1 MTRHTSFVLAGT
13 LAALAASAAAQA
25 PVHRQDTVVAFET
38 EKGTIELELDSV
50 RAPATAANFLRYVDG
65 GFFDG
70 GTVNRAVRRD
80 NTVRHDVEIQVIQF
94 QIDEARSRQAF
105 PPIPLERTSVTGV
118 THVDGTISMARG
130 GPDTATGSFSIVIG
144 DQPEMDFGG
153 RRNPDGQGFAAF
165 GHVVRGMDV
174 VKAIHASP
182 TGKAGPYGTESLA
195 PPIRILK
202 AYRRTPAAAPAAQAR
217 TFDVVIANG
226 RVVDGTGAP
235 WFKAD
240 VGITGDRITAIGN
253 LSSARALTRI
263 DAAGQVVAPGFID
276 LLGQSEFNVL
286 VDSRAASK
294 ITQGITTEITGEG
307 ASIAPVNE
315 AMKADRKASYDH
327 FGITQDWA
335 TLDEYFARLT
345 KSTTAINVGT
355 FVGSG
360 GLRDYVIGKA
370 DRVATAAEMAKMKAL
385 VAEAMAHGALGLSS
399 SLQYVPNRFSTT
411 DELVELAKVAAAHG
425 GIYITHQRSEANKV
439 FESVD
444 EVLAIAE
451 RADIPT
457 EIWHLK
463 TAYKANWGK
472 MTEVL
477 RRIEAARARGL
488 RVSANIYPYDRA
500 SNGLEACLP
509 VWVREGGTDAMLKR
523 LQDPDTRARV
533 KRDMDDPN
541 APFENQW
548 FGSGGPAGVML
559 SSVLDP
565 ALRKYEGMSFDA
577 IGKAMGKDP
586 RDAAIDLVI
595 ADKAESSVII
605 SIMRE
610 SDVIEAMRT
619 PWVSFDTDSGAR
631 AEDGRLSESKSHP
644 RAWGTF
650 TRLLGKYVRQD
661 GVLTLEEAVRK
672 MTSQA
677 AIRVGITDRGLVRPG
692 MMADLVVFDPATVA
706 DRATFEQPNRYSVGV
721 RHVLVNGKAVV
732 ANGAITNERPGRALR
747 GPGYRGER

>member
-1 MTRHTSFVLAGT
+1 MSATRWTSLPRLLPVLA
-13 LAALAASAAAQA
+13 AAVVSVAGGPRQN
-25 PVHRQDTVVAFET
+25 PV
-38 EKGTIELELDSV
+38 LSP
-50 RAPATAANFLRYVDG
+50 APAVP
-65 GFFDG
+65 
-70 GTVNRAVRRD
+70 
-80 NTVRHDVEIQVIQF
+80 
-94 QIDEARSRQAF
+94 QA
-105 PPIPLERTSVTGV
+105 
-118 THVDGTISMARG
+118 
-130 GPDTATGSFSIVIG
+130 
-144 DQPEMDFGG
+144 Q
-153 RRNPDGQGFAAF
+153 
-165 GHVVRGMDV
+165 
-174 VKAIHASP
+174 
-182 TGKAGPYGTESLA
+182 
-195 PPIRILK
+195 
-202 AYRRTPAAAPAAQAR
+202 

-235 WFKAD
+235 WFRAD
-240 VGITGDRITAIGN
+240 VGIVGDRIAAIGN
-253 LSSARALTRI
+253 LSSARAVTRI

-294 ITQGITTEITGEG
+294 ITQGVTTEITGEG
-307 ASIAPVNE
+307 VSIAPVTD
-315 AMKADRKASYDH
+315 AMKADRKAPYVFFKVAD
-327 FGITQDWA
+327 DWR

-345 KSTTAINVGT
+345 RSTTAINVGT

-360 GLRDYVIGKA
+360 GLRDYVVGKA
-370 DRVATAAEMAKMKAL
+370 DRPATPDEIAKMKAL
-385 VAEAMAHGALGLSS
+385 VAEAMAQGALGLSS

-439 FESVD
+439 FESLD

-451 RADIPT
+451 RADIPA

-500 SNGLEACLP
+500 SNGLDACLP
-509 VWVREGGTDAMLKR
+509 VWAREGGTDAMLKR
-523 LQDPDTRARV
+523 LQDPGTRARV

-541 APFENQW
+541 AAYENQW

-565 ALRKYEGMSFDA
+565 ALRKYEGLSFDA
-577 IGKAMGKDP
+577 IGQAMGKDP

-595 ADKAESSVII
+595 ADRAESSVII

-610 SDVIEAMRT
+610 SDVVEAMRT
-619 PWVSFDTDSGAR
+619 PWVSFDTDSAAK
-631 AEDGRLSESKSHP
+631 AEDGPLSVSKSHP
-644 RAWGTF
+644 RGWGTF
-650 TRLLGKYVRQD
+650 TRILGKYVRQD

-677 AIRVGITDRGLVRPG
+677 AIRVGILDRGLVRPG

-706 DRATFEQPNRYSVGV
+706 DVATFEQPNRYSIGV
-721 RHVLVNGKAVV
+721 RHVFVNGKAVV
-732 ANGAITNERPGRALR
+732 ADGAITTERPGRALR
-747 GPGYRGER
+747 GPGYRGR

>member
-1 MTRHTSFVLAGT
+1 MSVIRWALLSGPFPAVLA
-13 LAALAASAAAQA
+13 AALLSSAGDGPRQAPAVPPAPAGAQA
-25 PVHRQDTVVAFET
+25 
-38 EKGTIELELDSV
+38 
-50 RAPATAANFLRYVDG
+50 
-65 GFFDG
+65 
-70 GTVNRAVRRD
+70 
-80 NTVRHDVEIQVIQF
+80 
-94 QIDEARSRQAF
+94 
-105 PPIPLERTSVTGV
+105 
-118 THVDGTISMARG
+118 
-130 GPDTATGSFSIVIG
+130 GP
-144 DQPEMDFGG
+144 
-153 RRNPDGQGFAAF
+153 
-165 GHVVRGMDV
+165 
-174 VKAIHASP
+174 
-182 TGKAGPYGTESLA
+182 
-195 PPIRILK
+195 
-202 AYRRTPAAAPAAQAR
+202 
-217 TFDVVIANG
+217 FDVVIANG

-235 WFKAD
+235 WFRAD
-240 VGITGDRITAIGN
+240 VGIVGDRIAAVGN
-253 LSSARALTRI
+253 LSSARAVTRI

-307 ASIAPVNE
+307 VSIAPVND
-315 AMKADRKASYDH
+315 AMKADRKASYEFYKVAD
-327 FGITQDWA
+327 DWR
-335 TLDEYFARLT
+335 TLDEYFARLER
-345 KSTTAINVGT
+345 SRTAINIGT

-360 GLRDYVIGKA
+360 GIRDYVVGKA
-370 DRVATAAEMAKMKAL
+370 DRAATPDEMAKMKAL
-385 VAEAMAHGALGLSS
+385 VADAMAQGALGLSS

-439 FESVD
+439 FESLD
-444 EVLAIAE
+444 EVLTIAE
-451 RADIPT
+451 RAAVPT

-488 RVSANIYPYDRA
+488 RVTANIYPYDRA
-500 SNGLEACLP
+500 SNGLDACLP
-509 VWVREGGTDAMLKR
+509 VWAREGGTDAMLKR
-523 LQDPDTRARV
+523 LHDPDTRARI

-541 APFENQW
+541 APYENQW

-586 RDAAIDLVI
+586 RDAAMDLVI
-595 ADKAESSVII
+595 ADRAESSVII

-610 SDVIEAMRT
+610 SDVVEAMRT

-631 AEDGRLSESKSHP
+631 AEDGPLSVSKSHP
-644 RAWGTF
+644 RGWGTF
-650 TRLLGKYVRQD
+650 PRILGKYVRQD
-661 GVLTLEEAVRK
+661 GVLTLEEAIRK

-677 AIRVGITDRGLVRPG
+677 AIRVGILDRGLVRPG
-692 MMADLVVFDPATVA
+692 LMADLVVFDPATVT
-706 DRATFEQPNRYSVGV
+706 DVATFEQPNRYSTGV

-732 ANGAITNERPGRALR
+732 ARGAITNERPGRALR
-747 GPGYRGER
+747 GPGYRGR